1 MKKGA
6 APTGQ
11 AAHPAAEE
19 YAAAEQR
26 RHVRRP
32 RHARLAAAQL
42 GRSRGG
48 PTGKVHRSADRSRRP
63 LSFAVAP
70 ARPVTARS
78 SQPSRRRP
86 RSAARPGAHAPAL
99 TWSPPT
105 RPASPAP
112 ASPPAQTRHQSR
124 DPRQGRP
131 GREPQETRPV
141 HRPTRPSSATPSPP
155 RCATPHNAAP
165 TRPKPGPAIHSD
177 EQPDSHLTG
186 PQLPGSITWTH
197 SLKPSTRPQ
206 PQTRPSL
213 AGNGAGNR
221 RKARCRPTPVLPWRI
236 AESPRVWSRSM
247 PSTPT

>member
-70 ARPVTARS
+70 GQAGDSPQFAAVPAKAEVRS
-78 SQPSRRRP
+78 PPGRP
-86 RSAARPGAHAPAL
+86 R
-99 TWSPPT
+99 T
-105 RPASPAP
+105 RPDVVAP
-112 ASPPAQTRHQSR
+112 DQARFSR
-124 DPRQGRP
+124 AC
-131 GREPQETRPV
+131 EPT
-141 HRPTRPSSATPSPP
+141 SA
-155 RCATPHNAAP
+155 NAAS
-165 TRPKPGPAIHSD
+165 KP
-177 EQPDSHLTG
+177 
-186 PQLPGSITWTH
+186 
-197 SLKPSTRPQ
+197 
-206 PQTRPSL
+206 
-213 AGNGAGNR
+213 
-221 RKARCRPTPVLPWRI
+221 
-236 AESPRVWSRSM
+236 
-247 PSTPT
+247 